1 MIKLRGIN
9 MDFKKIFDSNPEHK
23 CKAVD
28 FVLASLLIFSLTALI
43 SSAGFIFGLEGGA
56 YGLIFAFCI
65 VILYGLL
72 RDRALLPAVFFIT
85 AAVVICCFAA
95 SFIYDTSYD
104 GMYFHKE
111 AARTLAQGWDP
122 LYTSFS
128 DISKFS
134 YCQDLHLWLDNY
146 PKGVWSLY
154 AGIYSLCGRIEAAK
168 GANILFVIML
178 FSAAYDVCF
187 SVFSLKSFP
196 RVIISAAFAA
206 HPVILSQF
214 FTYYNDLPVAALV
227 MVCGFGAMKI
237 YAGKAERIDY
247 ICTAAAFASSFAVK
261 FTAPVF
267 CGSVILTYIIFFA
280 LKKDWVLFKKTCI
293 VFCAAAFVGV
303 CVLGTDPYIKHLLNG
318 QNPVFPLLGAG
329 KYDIMNTNLPKGFED
344 ISGIKQL
351 FISLF
356 SRSNQDIGANAEFK
370 IPFTFNIE
378 EFNSLGA
385 ADVRLGGFGVLFG
398 GIVILSLPAAAV
410 CLVKG
415 RINTAALP
423 AILVFIL
430 LALFFPETW
439 WARYNPYIYYIP
451 CLIALMLPQSI
462 KNAVPACLLSAVLIV
477 NGFISLTAVSENLI
491 HNTKIVKESLAEIK
505 NENKPVL
512 LRINDF
518 PSHSAWF
525 DEMGIE
531 YEISYKPLDEPI
543 VFYKTTKY
551 QFKENSN
558 EENSR

>member
-1 MIKLRGIN
+1 MG
-9 MDFKKIFDSNPEHK
+9 FEKIFDRCPEHK
-23 CKAVD
+23 CGAVD
-28 FVLASLLIFSLTALI
+28 FTLASLLVFSLTALI
-43 SSAGFIFGLEGGA
+43 SSIGFIFGLSGGA
-56 YGLIFAFCI
+56 YCLILAFCA
-65 VILYGLL
+65 VVLYGLL
-72 RDRALLPAVFFIT
+72 KDRALLPAAFFT
-85 AAVVICCFAA
+85 LAAVVICCFAA
-95 SFIYDTSYD
+95 SFIYDTSFD

-111 AARTLAQGWDP
+111 AARTLAAGWNP
-122 LYTSFS
+122 LYTSFA
-128 DISKFS
+128 DISDFS
-134 YCQDLHLWLDNY
+134 YCQDLHVWLDNY

-154 AGIYSLCGRIEAAK
+154 AAVYSLCGRIEAAK

-187 SVFSLKSFP
+187 SVFSLKSAP

-227 MVCGFGAMKI
+227 MVCGFMVMKL

-247 ICTAAAFASSFAVK
+247 VCLAVAFASSFAVK

-267 CGSVILTYIIFFA
+267 CGSVILAYIAAFA
-280 LKKDWVLFKKTCI
+280 LKKDWILFKKTCA
-293 VFCAAAFVGV
+293 VFCIAAFVGV
-303 CVLGTDPYIKHLLNG
+303 CILGADPYIKHLLHG

-329 KYDIMNTNLPKGFED
+329 KYDIMNTNLPRGFDD
-344 ISGIKQL
+344 ISGVKQL
-351 FISLF
+351 LISLF
-356 SRSNQDIGANAEFK
+356 SRSNQEIGANAEFK
-370 IPFTFNIE
+370 IPFTFNRE

-398 GIVILSLPAAAV
+398 GMLVLSLGAAAV
-410 CLVKG
+410 CLIKG
-415 RINTAALP
+415 TDNTAALP
-423 AILVFIL
+423 AIVIFVL

-451 CLIALMLPQSI
+451 CLIAVMLPSCI
-462 KNAVPACLLSAVLIV
+462 KTAVPACLLSAVLIV
-477 NGFISLTAVSENLI
+477 NGLISLTAVSANLI
-491 HNTKIVKESLAEIK
+491 RNTNIVKESLAEIK

-518 PSHSAWF
+518 PAHSAWF

-543 VFYKTTKY
+543 VFYRTTKY
-551 QFKENSN
+551 QFK
-558 EENSR
+558 